1 MTKFLKVTSFL
12 RTHVYAISLQPTDMK
27 QIIPLGKGKFVH
39 VDSYGAS
46 HETRRGSIIVAAF
59 AMIISALTVGAVLGI
74 DITSPN
80 TTTQHGYPH
89 RTDR

>member
-1 MTKFLKVTSFL
+1 
-12 RTHVYAISLQPTDMK
+12 MK
-27 QIIPLGKGKFVH
+27 QIIPLGKGKFVTI
-39 VDSYGAS
+39 DSYGES
-46 HETRRGSIIVAAF
+46 RETRRGSIIVAAF
-59 AMIISALTVGAVLGI
+59 AMLISALTVGAVLGI

>member
-1 MTKFLKVTSFL
+1 MTKCRKVSSFL
-12 RTHVYAISLQPTDMK
+12 NTYVFGTSLQLTDMK
-27 QIIPLGKGKFVH
+27 QIISLGKGRFVH

-80 TTTQHGYPH
+80 TTTQHGYTH

>member
-1 MTKFLKVTSFL
+1 MTKFLKVTSLL
-12 RTHVYAISLQPTDMK
+12 RAYVYVTSLQLTDMK
-27 QIIPLGKGKFVH
+27 QIIPLGKGRFVH

-46 HETRRGSIIVAAF
+46 YETRRGSIIVAAF
-59 AMIISALTVGAVLGI
+59 AMIISAITVGAVLGI

-80 TTTQHGYPH
+80 TTTQHEYPH

>member
-1 MTKFLKVTSFL
+1 
-12 RTHVYAISLQPTDMK
+12 MK

-39 VDSYGAS
+39 LDSYGEVS
-46 HETRRGSIIVAAF
+46 ETRRGSIIVAAF
-59 AMIISALTVGAVLGI
+59 AMIISALTVGAMLGI

-89 RTDR
+89 RTNR